1 MTRLRASHNRE
12 EFADS
17 LDRVEKGER
26 VLVESGG
33 KDVAALVS
41 IADLAALEALEDAE
55 DVAAALEVL
64 ADGEGTISLA
74 ELKTRLGL

>member
-1 MTRLRASHNRE
+1 MTRVPASRSRE

-33 KDVAALVS
+33 KAVAALVPL
-41 IADLAALEALEDAE
+41 ADLATLEEAE
-55 DVAAALEVL
+55 GVAAAME
-64 ADGEGTISLA
+64 ARAGDEGTISLA
-74 ELKTRLGL
+74 ELKARLGL